1 MLKKTDFISIFI
13 IQRSFMAKLKIAK
26 SFNKMSL
33 SEQESY
39 LVNKIYELHAL
50 EDTYRKMLGKI
61 RGGSK
66 QSLPD
71 DDERPDLIELKS
83 A

>member
-1 MLKKTDFISIFI
+1 
-13 IQRSFMAKLKIAK
+13 MAKLKISK

-39 LVNKIYELHAL
+39 LVSKIHELHAA
-50 EDTYRKMLGKI
+50 EDIYRRMLGKI
-61 RGGSK
+61 RGGQR

-71 DDERPDLIELKS
+71 DEDRPDLIELKN
-83 A
+83 AQ

>member
-1 MLKKTDFISIFI
+1 
-13 IQRSFMAKLKIAK
+13 MAKLKISK

-33 SEQESY
+33 AEQESY

-50 EDTYRKMLGKI
+50 EDAYRKMLGKI
-61 RGGSK
+61 RGGNK
-66 QSLPD
+66 QSLPED
-71 DDERPDLIELKS
+71 DDRPDLIDLKS

>member
-1 MLKKTDFISIFI
+1 
-13 IQRSFMAKLKIAK
+13 MAKLKISK

-50 EDTYRKMLGKI
+50 EDAYRKMLGKI
-61 RGGSK
+61 RGGQK
-66 QSLPD
+66 QTLAEED
-71 DDERPDLIELKS
+71 DRPDLIDLKS

>member
-1 MLKKTDFISIFI
+1 
-13 IQRSFMAKLKIAK
+13 MAKLKISK

-50 EDTYRKMLGKI
+50 EDAYRKMLGRV
-61 RGGSK
+61 RGGSR
-66 QSLPD
+66 QTLPEED
-71 DDERPDLIELKS
+71 DRPDLIDLKS

>member
-1 MLKKTDFISIFI
+1 
-13 IQRSFMAKLKIAK
+13 MAKLKIEK
-26 SFNKMSL
+26 KFNKMSL
-33 SEQESY
+33 SEQEAY

-50 EDTYRKMLGKI
+50 EDSYRKMLGKI

>member
-1 MLKKTDFISIFI
+1 
-13 IQRSFMAKLKIAK
+13 
-26 SFNKMSL
+26 MSL

-50 EDTYRKMLGKI
+50 EDAYRKMLGKI
-61 RGGSK
+61 RGGQK
-66 QSLPD
+66 QTLAEED
-71 DDERPDLIELKS
+71 DRPDLIDLKS

>member
-1 MLKKTDFISIFI
+1 
-13 IQRSFMAKLKIAK
+13 MAKLKVSK

-33 SEQESY
+33 SEQETY

-50 EDTYRKMLGKI
+50 EDAYRKMLGKI
-61 RGGSK
+61 RGGQK
-66 QSLPD
+66 QTLSD
-71 DDERPDLIELKS
+71 EDERPDLIDLKS

>member
-1 MLKKTDFISIFI
+1 
-13 IQRSFMAKLKIAK
+13 MAKLSIKK

-39 LVNKIYELHAL
+39 LVNKINELYSL
-50 EDTYRKMLGKI
+50 EDAYRKMLAKI
-61 RGGSK
+61 RGGNR

-71 DDERPDLIELKS
+71 DDDRPDLIELKN